1 MIDTDPARLELILL
15 NLVSNSIK
23 YSDPSKILRFVEIG
37 GESAI
42 APDGSW
48 TMWVRDNGLGVPYEV
63 QPSIF
68 DRFFRAHEHLD
79 HKLGVSGSGL
89 GLSIVIDCVDAIGAT
104 IDYESAP
111 GAGTTFRITFQDVS
125 TRP

>member
-1 MIDTDPARLELILL
+1 
-15 NLVSNSIK
+15 
-23 YSDPSKILRFVEIG
+23 
-37 GESAI
+37 
-42 APDGSW
+42 
-48 TMWVRDNGLGVPYEV
+48 
-63 QPSIF
+63 
-68 DRFFRAHEHLD
+68 
-79 HKLGVSGSGL
+79 VSGSGL